1 MTEDRRLRPPEEHEQ
16 FLDRLIKDGI
26 FETKHAAL
34 MCAAAL
40 GYYRNEHRPLA
51 KAGEGIRWQIFER
64 NQDSAFIYA
73 LAISVEKNINVLEPG
88 TKDRIAEIFEEY
100 AAGGLDAMQR
110 TLAQSGEP
118 LDSLLLLLAEA
129 RRATTEAPVGLEGL
143 TPGALD
149 ILGI

>member
-1 MTEDRRLRPPEEHEQ
+1 
-16 FLDRLIKDGI
+16 
-26 FETKHAAL
+26 

-40 GYYRNEHRPLA
+40 GYYRKERRPLG

-73 LAISVEKNINVLEPG
+73 LAISVENDINVLEPG
-88 TKDRIAEIFEEY
+88 TKDRTAEIFEEY
-100 AAGGLDAMQR
+100 AAGGLDVMQR

-129 RRATTEAPVGLEGL
+129 RRATTEAEVGLEGL
-143 TPGALD
+143 SPGALD